1 MSAITETDKDHLT
14 NSSPDKQPL
23 FATDIKL
30 DQYANEGEAH
40 AYVADPSRLPS
51 SEKARMLSAGIVL
64 DDLTQRTGTFIQKDQ
79 TPIHFAADQE
89 GVAVMS
95 ISKAIDTHP
104 WVADYFWKAAKA
116 GFDKYTA
123 YLQLNKT
130 DGYFIRTLPG
140 TKALFP
146 VQACFFLGQNNLA
159 QRVHN
164 IVIAEAASELHII
177 TGCTTHPMSAGLHL
191 AVSEIYV
198 KEGARLTFTMI
209 HNWAPDV
216 LVRPRSTV
224 IVERDGAFLS
234 NYISINPVRSI
245 QMYPTAVC
253 AGMNA
258 TARFS
263 SIIVAP
269 PGSDIDTGS
278 RVILNGE
285 GCRAEVISRA
295 VTTGGNVVARGD
307 IEANTSD
314 VKGHLECHGLILS
327 RGGTI
332 HAIPELIGRVA
343 GVDLS
348 HEASVGKIREEELQ
362 YIMARGITRDEA
374 TAMVVSGFLNVGIEG
389 LPPELD
395 FEVRKAIEACSSGL
409 L

>member
-23 FATDIKL
+23 FATDIEL

-64 DDLTQRTGTFIQKDQ
+64 DNLTQRTGTFIQKDQ

-89 GVAVMS
+89 GVEVMS
-95 ISKAIDTHP
+95 ISRAIDTHP
-104 WVADYFWKAAKA
+104 WFADYFWRAAKA

-123 YLQLNKT
+123 HLQLNKT

-198 KEGARLTFTMI
+198 KEGAKLTFTMI

-253 AGMNA
+253 AGVNA
-258 TARFS
+258 IARFS

-278 RVILNGE
+278 RVILNGD

-314 VKGHLECHGLILS
+314 AKGHLECHGLILS

-332 HAIPELIGRVA
+332 QAIPELIGRVA

-395 FEVRKAIEACSSGL
+395 FEVKKAIEACANGL